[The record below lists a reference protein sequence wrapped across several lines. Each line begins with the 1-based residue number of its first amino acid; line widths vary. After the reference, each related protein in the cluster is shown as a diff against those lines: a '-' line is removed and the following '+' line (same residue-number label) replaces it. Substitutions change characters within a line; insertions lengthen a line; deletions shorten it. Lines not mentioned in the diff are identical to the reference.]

1 MVLQCL
7 RTLRAVLDATPTSE
21 FYIDLL
27 DSHWTASFVPNAS
40 RHILHVASNS
50 RFIGQ
55 GHGLF
60 EPREQKIEQV
70 RHSSRAGGN
79 SSHQRPRWWR
89 GEVLRPGWTRADM
102 ECLVRPQPTQHF
114 LLSTPNLVASI
125 YGRTVHDRYTMVHRY
140 MILEYRVPRMTL
152 CDTSG

>member
-60 EPREQKIEQV
+60 EPREQKIES
-70 RHSSRAGGN
+70 RRSSR
-79 SSHQRPRWWR
+79 
-89 GEVLRPGWTRADM
+89 
-102 ECLVRPQPTQHF
+102 
-114 LLSTPNLVASI
+114 
-125 YGRTVHDRYTMVHRY
+125 
-140 MILEYRVPRMTL
+140 
-152 CDTSG
+152 CDTRLEQVGTRLTKGRGGGVAKS